1 MLEDLRTGAWL
12 TRERLFAYP
21 AILFVL
27 FAAAALALLATSHGI
42 IDAFGRPLG
51 TDFSGIFTAGRE
63 VDEGHPGEPY
73 HVAGFRSDQERIFGP
88 SEDFYV
94 WLYPP
99 YFLALAALLGLLPYL
114 AALVLWQATTLSLY
128 FATVVAALRPAKL
141 PIRPVLVAALAFPA
155 VFINLLHGQNGFLT
169 AALLGGGLSLLER
182 RPLLAGLC
190 FALLAYK
197 PQFGVLLVP
206 ALVAGGYWRAG
217 GAAAL
222 ALAGITLATLAA
234 FGASPWQGFLAHLD
248 FTRMVVEQGAAGF
261 AKNES
266 PFAAVRLLGG
276 GSDLG
281 YAAQGTA
288 SCALIVTLT
297 LLWGSAAD
305 FRLKAASLMAA
316 SLIAT
321 PQVFDYDMAIL
332 APALALAVSYGID
345 KGFGPFEKT
354 GLALV
359 WIAPLLARPLASA
372 ALLPLGSI
380 AVLLFFIGLVRRAW
394 TAQANRTDSC
404 IDRWTAEEQL
414 AAAFSALPVDAACQL
429 PEKAPTAPE
438 DEIRG
443 SNPHLSRI
451 P

>member
-12 TRERLFAYP
+12 TRERLVAYP
-21 AILFVL
+21 AILLVL
-27 FAAAALALLATSHGI
+27 FAAAALALLATSHGV

-63 VDEGHPGEPY
+63 VDQGHPGEPY
-73 HVAGFRSDQERIFGP
+73 HVAGFRSDQEQIFGP
-88 SEDFYV
+88 SADFYV

-114 AALVLWQATTLSLY
+114 AAWALWQATTLGLY
-128 FATVVAALRPAKL
+128 LATVLAALRPAKL
-141 PIRPVLVAALAFPA
+141 PIGPVLVAALAFPA
-155 VFINLLHGQNGFLT
+155 VFINILHGQNGFLT
-169 AALLGGGLSLLER
+169 VALLGGGLCLLEP
-182 RPLLAGLC
+182 RPLVAGLC

-197 PQFGVLLVP
+197 PQFGLLLVP

-217 GAAAL
+217 AIAAL
-222 ALAGITLATLAA
+222 ALAGMTLASLTA
-234 FGASPWQGFLAHLD
+234 FGASPWQGFFAHLD

-276 GSDLG
+276 GADLG
-281 YAAQGTA
+281 YAAQA
-288 SCALIVTLT
+288 AVVCAVLVALV
-297 LLWGSAAD
+297 LLWRSAAD
-305 FRLKAASLMAA
+305 FRLKAAALMAA

-321 PQVFDYDMAIL
+321 LQVFDYDMAIL

-359 WIAPLLARPLASA
+359 WIAPLLARPLANA
-372 ALLPLGSI
+372 AFVPLGCI
-380 AVLLFFIGLVRRAW
+380 AVLLFFVGLVRRAW
-394 TAQANRTDSC
+394 PLAPQRTDGC
-404 IDRWTAEEQL
+404 AAL
-414 AAAFSALPVDAACQL
+414 AAAFSPSRANPGRQL
-429 PEKAPTAPE
+429 PEKAPIGAE
-438 DEIRG
+438 AEIRG
-443 SNPHLSRI
+443 SNSHLSRI